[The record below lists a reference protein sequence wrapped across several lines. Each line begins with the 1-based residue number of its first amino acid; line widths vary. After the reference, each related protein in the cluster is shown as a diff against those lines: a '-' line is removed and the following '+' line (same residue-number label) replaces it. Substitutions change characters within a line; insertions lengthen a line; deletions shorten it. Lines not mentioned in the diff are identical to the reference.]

1 MKNAKKSLARRRL
14 AVSKQDL
21 SVAAFGDDEIEEI
34 DKKNH
39 NFLLADGR
47 ASAHGASFFLRFKN
61 KIKHYQSLKFEKL

>member
-34 DKKNH
+34 DEKKYH
-39 NFLLADGR
+39 NFLLADGW
-47 ASAHGASFFLRFKN
+47 AGAHGASFF
-61 KIKHYQSLKFEKL
+61 EV